1 MDISVP
7 STCPYANFQ
16 IHSSMGGCC
25 IYTSTDSDDVLH
37 MYNGTSISQCINGEP
52 LVKAI
57 FPFLPISKNLHIK
70 FNTNGGT
77 GQISTAVNIN
87 KFKHICVAI
96 TSPHMFWV
104 ILNSFVELVQ
114 EPCLYAHRN
123 EIQPLYFSLK
133 SMADALIDVDYQLKF
148 LRPTH
153 FIHDERKFY
162 LGFFE
167 LINNLYQSL
176 LSNTDSL
183 NQSAIAKGLRNI
195 TKCKLSYHIEPKMLR
210 NQFRCGPGCD
220 QKCVKPPSWVGRDFR
235 GDDTLTNWCYGQL
248 KSDVQH
254 VRYCRDGKVQF
265 DGNAPLTEEDLN
277 KIYQFE
283 CIFSRS
289 FARLHYE
296 MFGRNLK
303 MHTIFC
309 CPKILLGPMWF
320 QELRRFTEKQYET
333 L

>member
-7 STCPYANFQ
+7 STCPYADLQ
-16 IHSSMGGCC
+16 IHASAGGCC
-25 IYTSTDSDDVLH
+25 IYTSIDSDDVLH
-37 MYNGTSISQCINGEP
+37 MFNGTAISQSTIGTP
-52 LVKAI
+52 LVNEI
-57 FPFLPISKNLHIK
+57 FPSLPISKNLHIN
-70 FNTNGGT
+70 FHINGGT
-77 GQISTAVNIN
+77 GQISTTVNIN
-87 KFKHICVAI
+87 KFKHICEAI

-114 EPCLYAHRN
+114 DPCIYAHQN
-123 EIQPLYFSLK
+123 DIQPLFFSFK
-133 SMADALIDVDYQLKF
+133 SMADVLMDADYQLKF

-167 LINNLYQSL
+167 LANTLYQSL
-176 LSNTDSL
+176 LSNTDPL
-183 NQSAIAKGLRNI
+183 KQSAIAKGLRNI
-195 TKCKLSYHIEPKMLR
+195 TKCKLSYHIEPKLLR
-210 NQFRCGPGCD
+210 NQYRCGPGCD
-220 QKCVKPPSWVGRDFR
+220 QKCVKSPSWVGRDLR
-235 GDDTLTNWCYGQL
+235 GNNLNNWCYGQL

-254 VRYCRDGKVQF
+254 VKHCRDGKVQF
-265 DGNAPLTEEDLN
+265 DGNVPLTEEELN

-320 QELRRFTEKQYET
+320 QELRKFTERQYE
-333 L
+333 LL